1 VESFSIVGSQ
11 LLIGLSRSMILFI
24 VAAGLTV
31 VLGVLR
37 VINFAHG
44 AMYMLGAF
52 LAYSVVAWTGASHG
66 GFWVALL
73 VAPLLVA
80 LISLLVERGLL
91 RWVYHREHLVQ
102 LLLTYALVLIISDVI
117 KILWGTGFKSI
128 PIPGELAG
136 SVQFMGA
143 SLPVYNFLLVGAGP
157 VVAVCLWY
165 FFSRTRL
172 GKMCRATATDRET
185 VDTLG
190 INSAWVFAVVFSLG
204 GLLAGLG
211 GALIAPTTNIVQGMD
226 VAVVVKVF
234 LIVVVG
240 GLGNIWGA
248 LLASLVFGVGESM
261 GIMFWPR
268 GAIVLPFLISAL
280 LLIVRPNGLL
290 KSVW

>member
-1 VESFSIVGSQ
+1 MESFSTVGSQ

-52 LAYSVVAWTGASHG
+52 LAYSVIAWVGAAHG

-102 LLLTYALVLIISDVI
+102 LLLTYALVLIISDVV
-117 KILWGTGFKSI
+117 KILWGTEFKSI
-128 PIPGELAG
+128 PIPEELAG

-143 SLPVYNFLLVGAGP
+143 TLPIYNFLLVGAGP